1 MKKILKIFEKYQVC
15 VGLILVLIFAAVGV
29 IPFATKR
36 LFGIQITPF
45 LVLLPILLGIGY
57 AIIVSYEQPNM
68 SEKKKFIFD
77 LIKAISFVVIY
88 ALTIALIV
96 YAFI

>member
-15 VGLILVLIFAAVGV
+15 VGLILVLIFAAVAV

-45 LVLLPILLGIGY
+45 LVLLPIVLGI
-57 AIIVSYEQPNM
+57 
-68 SEKKKFIFD
+68 
-77 LIKAISFVVIY
+77 
-88 ALTIALIV
+88 
-96 YAFI
+96 